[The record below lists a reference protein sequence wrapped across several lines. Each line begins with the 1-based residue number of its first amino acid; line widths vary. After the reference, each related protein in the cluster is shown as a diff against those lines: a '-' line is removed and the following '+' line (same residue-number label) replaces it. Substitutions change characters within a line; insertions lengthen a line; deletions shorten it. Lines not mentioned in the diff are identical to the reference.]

1 MATSAQARR
10 WAKTGA
16 TQQRILDA
24 ATEVFATRGF
34 TAATMADVVASS
46 GASIGSIYHHFCGGK
61 DRIAA
66 TLYLETIS
74 EYQAGFLAQLR
85 RHDQAATGVRATV
98 RYHLEWVESHRD
110 AARFLFN
117 YGDLELPSRTR
128 HDLTALNRHLFADV
142 RGWAARVGAA
152 ELMDLPIDLAT
163 AIWLGPAQQFA
174 RRWLSGGDSSP
185 IDQAALVMADAAWAA
200 LSAAT
205 SRRHR

>member
-1 MATSAQARR
+1 MTAARQVATRARR
-10 WAKTGA
+10 
-16 TQQRILDA
+16 REILDA
-24 ATEVFATRGF
+24 ALALFVELGVGETTIDDIRKR
-34 TAATMADVVASS
+34 S

-74 EYQAGFLAQLR
+74 EYQAGFLAELR

-128 HDLTALNRHLFADV
+128 HDLAALNRHLFADV